1 MPRFP
6 APALSTS
13 TVLTTVLAAGLGIT
27 AACTAGGIG
36 KAEPPPVT
44 APDTRTPAAS
54 PAGSALTAAQ
64 AQAALLTQADL
75 GSSWAPTEGAA
86 TWRDGLLK
94 ASTETPDCQRL
105 LDALYADEPLGTP
118 TGTHAVAAFDNGDDA
133 AQLRYQVLDRPAAD
147 VNRSLAW
154 LKKLPETC
162 AQFTATTTR
171 AGTQRVEVTDLG
183 LPAVGDA
190 RQGLRVV
197 LTGRSSDG
205 DRTVLTLD
213 VAAVRVGGTAIT
225 LSDGALGG
233 ISSDATA
240 QTAQRGAQRLA
251 EIRRR
256 ARVQA

>member
-1 MPRFP
+1 MPPSP
-6 APALSTS
+6 ARARSAS
-13 TVLTTVLAAGLGIT
+13 AALTTVAAAALLT
-27 AACTAGGIG
+27 TTACTVGPGQ
-36 KAEPPPVT
+36 AEPPPVT

-75 GSSWAPTEGAA
+75 GSAWAPTEGAA

-147 VNRSLAW
+147 VDRSLAW

-197 LTGRSSDG
+197 LTGRNSDG

-225 LSDGALGG
+225 LTDGALGG
-233 ISSDATA
+233 IASDATA
-240 QTAQRGAQRLA
+240 QTAQLGAQRLT